1 MVLQQGEFLKK
12 LASAL
17 ALTMFLQS
25 TVVHADMFGGDV
37 AVLVQILANALE
49 QLAQLKQLLQ
59 TGDDTLDLIRDIN
72 RGIND
77 SLSLARTI
85 SPNSDPGLYKDWQS
99 IQGALAG
106 LQGIYGAASPSID
119 QRVYQDTDQNI
130 AEAVQ
135 LNNSIY
141 NYANE
146 IDQIGEAVKQVSHSV
161 SPGGA
166 QKLTAETLGV
176 MLHVM
181 NQNLRTQATGLKLQ
195 AQAMAVQN
203 KKDKDST
210 RGFLSNAEVLKT
222 AMKSEDVNFQ
232 VPRF

>member
-1 MVLQQGEFLKK
+1 MKSWTKAFVL
-12 LASAL
+12 SAL
-17 ALTMFLQS
+17 IISQTA
-25 TVVHADMFGGDV
+25 HADMFGGDV
-37 AVLVQILANALE
+37 AVLVQILANALQE
-49 QLAQLKQLLQ
+49 LAELKQMLQ
-59 TGDDTLDLIRDIN
+59 NGQDSLQLMRDIN

-77 SLSLARTI
+77 SLALARTI
-85 SPNSDPGLYKDWQS
+85 SPNSDPGLFKEWQS
-99 IQGALAG
+99 IQGALNG
-106 LQGIYGAASPSID
+106 VEGVYGIASPSID
-119 QRVYQDTDQNI
+119 QQVYQDTDQSV

-141 NYANE
+141 NYTAQVDE
-146 IDQIGEAVKQVSHSV
+146 IGEAVKEASHSV

-210 RGFLSNAEVLKT
+210 REYLSNAQVLKT
-222 AMKSEDVNFQ
+222 AMKNEDINFQ